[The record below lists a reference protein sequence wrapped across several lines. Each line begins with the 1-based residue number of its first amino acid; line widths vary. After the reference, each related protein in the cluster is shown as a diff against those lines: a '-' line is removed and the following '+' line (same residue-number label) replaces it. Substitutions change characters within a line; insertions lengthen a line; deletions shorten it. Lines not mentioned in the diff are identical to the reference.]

1 MEKGALRQQ
10 VLWIVRRL
18 GEATTGQVLEE
29 VREAQD
35 RNITVNTV
43 QTVLN
48 RLVDQGLLTRTGG
61 RRHYI
66 YRAEP
71 SQDAVKERASRAAAD
86 LLAESGDQGLV
97 HFLDTMDKL
106 QPDAIAKLER
116 LLAERRAGH
125 SQSDDPQTFPRDARE
140 RRTTKD
146 GES

>member
-18 GEATTGQVLEE
+18 GEASTGQVLEE
-29 VREAQD
+29 VRETQERD
-35 RNITVNTV
+35 ITVNTV

-48 RLVDQGLLTRTGG
+48 RLVDQGLLTRSGE

-71 SQDAVKERASRAAAD
+71 SEEAVKERASHAAAK
-86 LLAESGDQGLV
+86 LLSESGEKGLV
-97 HFLDTMDKL
+97 HFLDTMDRL
-106 QPDAIAKLER
+106 QPEAISKLER
-116 LLAERRAGH
+116 LLAERRA
-125 SQSDDPQTFPRDARE
+125 SEPRV
-140 RRTTKD
+140 KKG